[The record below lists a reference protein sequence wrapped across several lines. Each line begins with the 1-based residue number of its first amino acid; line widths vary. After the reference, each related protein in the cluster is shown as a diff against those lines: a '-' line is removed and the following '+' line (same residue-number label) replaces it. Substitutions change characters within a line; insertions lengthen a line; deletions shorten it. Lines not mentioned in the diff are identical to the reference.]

1 MISSG
6 ETAKAT
12 TDDTVVALLAAIP
25 DVIFRHIM
33 VLNEGANPGFFQIG
47 AGGPFI
53 RVAAGSFEFFDGGD
67 IQIDNQVVNIKRPA
81 GGPNMAGVFGFAW

>member
-12 TDDTVVALLAAIP
+12 TDDTVVALLVAAP
-25 DVIFRHIM
+25 DVIFRHII
-33 VLNEGANPGFFQIG
+33 VINDGANPGFFQIG
-47 AGGPFI
+47 AGAPFI
-53 RVAAGSFEFFDGGD
+53 RVPAGSFEFLDGGD

-81 GGPNMAGVFGFAW
+81 GGPNMTGVFGLAF